1 MLHQELWNSLKAMN
15 PAEVCRRSL
24 ASYDKA
30 RGGYR
35 LRILKRDYLIL
46 PESGVVQ
53 GVDTSSPHTF
63 GFCLLVAVLN
73 YLICAEEIPLSDN
86 WISEKQF
93 PSGPLFFRGP
103 HTMPTKEIEQKFG
116 QDPNGFSSACLA
128 CRGTKV
134 EGGDLAFE
142 LPVFPRIPVK
152 LILWLADEEFPA
164 RVSYLFDRTANVHLK
179 LDALYAVGKIIE
191 SELLEEAADS
201 K

>member
-1 MLHQELWNSLKAMN
+1 M
-15 PAEVCRRSL
+15 CRRSL
-24 ASYDKA
+24 ASFDRENK
-30 RGGYR
+30 GYR
-35 LRILKRDYLIL
+35 LQILNGDYLIL
-46 PESGVVQ
+46 PDSGVIQ
-53 GVDTSSPHTF
+53 DVDSSSPHSF

-73 YLICAEEIPLSDN
+73 YLICAEEIPLSGN

-103 HTMPTKEIEQKFG
+103 HAMPTKEIEQKFG
-116 QDPNGFSSACLA
+116 QDPDGFSSACLA
-128 CRGTKV
+128 CKGTKV

-142 LPVFPRIPVK
+142 LPVFPRIPVR
-152 LILWLADEEFPA
+152 LILWLTDEEFPA

-191 SELLEEAADS
+191 SELLEEAAKS